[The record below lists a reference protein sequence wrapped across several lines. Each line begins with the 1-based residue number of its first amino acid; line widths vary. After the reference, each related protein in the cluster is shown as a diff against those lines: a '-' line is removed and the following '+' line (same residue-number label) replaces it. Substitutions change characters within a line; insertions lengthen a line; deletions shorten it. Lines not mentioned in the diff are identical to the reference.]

1 MNFTVGAGTH
11 ELAVVVSPAAALV
24 LSEHLPTTT
33 QSSGEEYEF
42 IFYYIMK
49 SISSSIAYVE
59 FELV

>member
-1 MNFTVGAGTH
+1 MNLLLLVH
-11 ELAVVVSPAAALV
+11 PAAALV

-33 QSSGEEYEF
+33 LSSGEEYEF
-42 IFYYIMK
+42 IFDYIMK